1 MKVTVEN
8 KKGLNK
14 DVKVFVDKKT
24 MNVYMDEK
32 YEEIK
37 GTVNLKGFRPGKVP
51 REILKRQFGKAV
63 FSEVLDKVLKETSTK
78 ALQENKIK
86 PAGQPKLDLKTY
98 GEDKDLE
105 YILSVTELPKVE
117 LKSIENIKFDEYT
130 VKIDQKETDKRIND
144 IAKNQPNFKEAPE
157 TTKAKKGDL
166 VVFDYNATVDEKTFK
181 GGEGK
186 NTQLTLG
193 KDLFLKGFDEQLIGV
208 KKGDE
213 KIVDAT
219 LPENFPEKEFINKK
233 AKFKCT
239 ISAVKIPEDVKI
251 DDQFAKNLGAKDLND
266 LKSLITK
273 QINDEYKNSL
283 DRLTKNQIL
292 KEIEKFKVSEIP
304 ENLLEDEIKILSQGM
319 SEDDAKK
326 SRKNFEEVA
335 KKRIKVGLVLNEF
348 GEQNQIKVTE
358 QELQA
363 EVQKQIRMMP
373 GQEKMVMEFYK
384 KNPNA
389 LASLR
394 GTVYEEK
401 ILNMIK
407 EKAKPNKKEI
417 SKDEA
422 EKILK
427 ESQKQQLEQE
437 RRQAEINTLQQHNDL
452 LAELD
457 QAEDVN
463 RATFAFL
470 NRDDDN
476 SVRAFNEAQTEIS
489 DRDIRRIDAQGLYAS
504 EQLRLRS
511 VGALRAGR
519 AAERAANLNAMAT
532 IFSASYKATQTG

>member
-37 GTVNLKGFRPGKVP
+37 RTVNLKGFRPGKVP

-233 AKFKCT
+233 AKFMCK

-335 KKRIKVGLVLNEF
+335 KKRIKVGLILNEF

-358 QELQA
+358 QELQT

-427 ESQKQQLEQE
+427 ESQKQQLDQE
-437 RRQAEINTLQQHNDL
+437 LK
-452 LAELD
+452 D
-457 QAEDVN
+457 QRKPEKKADVKKI
-463 RATFAFL
+463 A
-470 NRDDDN
+470 DN
-476 SVRAFNEAQTEIS
+476 KIKPKVKKTKLVVKKTKKVS
-489 DRDIRRIDAQGLYAS
+489 
-504 EQLRLRS
+504 
-511 VGALRAGR
+511 
-519 AAERAANLNAMAT
+519 
-532 IFSASYKATQTG
+532 KK